1 MKAKATYVDKP
12 LAILSL
18 AVVFVSVAALAI
30 YSKESIAMAEKALFW
45 VTSAFS
51 APVLIF
57 TFLSVLFCFTLAF
70 SKFGKIKLGEGKPE
84 YSTPTWIFMFI
95 LSGMGS
101 SALYWG
107 FLDWAY
113 YYQTPGLNLAPSSPD
128 ALKFSVAYSFF
139 HYGPSAWSIY
149 ALAAISMCYHYH
161 VRKNKGLSLA
171 SMVEAVTGF
180 KATGVVGRAV
190 DLLFM
195 LCMFGALTISLVLTA
210 VTFTNIL
217 SLLTGIPNTFTTK
230 VVIILLVSIV
240 FALSSYIGMDH
251 GMKRLSQFV
260 CYGVVLF
267 AVYVLIFGPTQF
279 IMNNTINSL
288 GLMATNFV
296 DMSLFADPF
305 GDGKF
310 TREWTVFYWLWWI
323 SYAPGVALF
332 VTRVSKGRSIREVI
346 LAVIIAGCIG
356 MWFVYGVFENF
367 SVHGFINNIVN
378 VPEILSKQGGE
389 VAIGQLLGTLPMG
402 TLMMWIFLII
412 MVVFLAAHMDA
423 VGYAVSATCTR
434 GLEEGQDPSP
444 NTRLF
449 WCVMLTLVPIA
460 MIFSK
465 APLDTMK
472 AATVITAVPFI
483 AIIMVQTYGLV
494 KWLQQDYGHIPAH
507 KIDEANMAE
516 WERLQAD
523 EQAAATPVM
532 SELSPVKA
540 TSNGEPS

>member
-1 MKAKATYVDKP
+1 
-12 LAILSL
+12 
-18 AVVFVSVAALAI
+18 
-30 YSKESIAMAEKALFW
+30 
-45 VTSAFS
+45 
-51 APVLIF
+51 
-57 TFLSVLFCFTLAF
+57 
-70 SKFGKIKLGEGKPE
+70 
-84 YSTPTWIFMFI
+84 
-95 LSGMGS
+95 
-101 SALYWG
+101 
-107 FLDWAY
+107 
-113 YYQTPGLNLAPSSPD
+113 
-128 ALKFSVAYSFF
+128 
-139 HYGPSAWSIY
+139 
-149 ALAAISMCYHYH
+149 
-161 VRKNKGLSLA
+161 
-171 SMVEAVTGF
+171 
-180 KATGVVGRAV
+180 
-190 DLLFM
+190 
-195 LCMFGALTISLVLTA
+195 
-210 VTFTNIL
+210 
-217 SLLTGIPNTFTTK
+217 
-230 VVIILLVSIV
+230 
-240 FALSSYIGMDH
+240 
-251 GMKRLSQFV
+251 
-260 CYGVVLF
+260 
-267 AVYVLIFGPTQF
+267 
-279 IMNNTINSL
+279 MNNTINSL

-507 KIDEANMAE
+507 KIDEANAAE
-516 WERLQAD
+516 WARLQAD
-523 EQAAATPVM
+523 EQAVATPVV
-532 SELSPVKA
+532 SELSPIKA
-540 TSNGEPS
+540 ASNGDQS